1 MLQMLRGHA
10 KISVIDS
17 PERTKTHHLLSAFA
31 VAGCMLGAMALFFM
45 RSSVST
51 AQLSKVSASIS
62 QPFLGWHATQT
73 VNMAPVTRLAKAT
86 GPLRVDPANPRY
98 FMDGS
103 GRAIL
108 LAADHTWYTLQD
120 SGRTDPPPAF
130 DYATFLASLQANGS
144 NFFRM
149 FAFEQ
154 AKYSVLVA
162 GNYYYSPLPYQRTG
176 PGTALDG
183 KPKFDV
189 TKFNQA
195 YFDRLRERVMQ
206 AGDQGIYVSI
216 QLFEGFSVEHKPF
229 MAQNNPWPG
238 HPFNKANNINGIDGD
253 LNQNGEGEETH
264 TLQVPTVTGIQEA
277 YVRKIIDSVNDLDNV
292 LFEISNESPSNSQ
305 DWQYHMITYIKTYE
319 AGKPKQHPVGMTVEW
334 PSGNNAELFASPAD
348 WISPNADGGYFDDPP
363 AADGSKVI
371 LNDTDHLCYPCGD
384 RQWMWRTVLRGL
396 NPAFMDP
403 YDCTGDPSPGNCE
416 PNDPSWVNLRKNLGY
431 ALNYTNRMN
440 LAATVPRADLASS
453 GYCLANTTAQGA
465 EYLVYLPA
473 GSTATALL
481 QSVGLHKHPSL
492 YLLPDST
499 VTVDL
504 SDAQGNLNVEWLNPE
519 TGATIADNPTTG
531 GAQRSFTAPFSGDAV
546 LYIYQTI
553 QATVTP
559 TPTASS
565 TGTPQATAPAT
576 VTAQATHTPAPTAAT
591 PEPKNFKSF
600 MPLINQKASGTVP
613 QATP

>member
-1 MLQMLRGHA
+1 MAMLLLF
-10 KISVIDS
+10 I
-17 PERTKTHHLLSAFA
+17 RTSL
-31 VAGCMLGAMALFFM
+31 
-45 RSSVST
+45 ST
-51 AQLSKVSASIS
+51 AQISKVSAAFS
-62 QPFLGWHATQT
+62 QPFLGWHETRT
-73 VNMAPVTRLAKAT
+73 VNMTPANRPGKAT
-86 GPLRVDPANPRY
+86 GPLRVDPANRRY
-98 FMDGS
+98 FTDGS

-108 LAADHTWYTLQD
+108 LAAAHTWYTLQD
-120 SGRTDPPPAF
+120 SGRSDPPPAF
-130 DYATFLASLQANGS
+130 DYDAFLASLQAHGS

-149 FAFEQ
+149 FVFEQ

-162 GNYYYSPLPYQRTG
+162 GDYYYSPLPYQRTG

-189 TKFNQA
+189 AKFNQA
-195 YFDRLRERVMQ
+195 YFDRLRERVML
-206 AGDQGIYVSI
+206 AGDKGIYVSI

-238 HPFNKANNINGIDGD
+238 HPFNKANNINGVDGD

-264 TLQVPTVTGIQEA
+264 TLQAPAVTALQEA
-277 YVRKIIDSVNDLDNV
+277 YVRKIIDTVNDLDNV

-305 DWQYHMITYIKTYE
+305 DWQYHIINYIKTYE

-348 WISPNADGGYFDDPP
+348 WISPNADGGYFADPP
-363 AADGSKVI
+363 PADGSKII

-384 RQWMWRTVLRGL
+384 RQWMWKSVLRGL

-403 YDCTGDPSPGNCE
+403 YDCTGDPSPGNCQ
-416 PNDPSWVNLRKNLGY
+416 PNDPSWVNLRLNLGY
-431 ALNYTNRMN
+431 AVNYANRLN
-440 LAATVPRADLASS
+440 LAATAPRADLASS
-453 GYCLANTTAQGA
+453 GYCLANATAQGA

-473 GSTATALL
+473 GSTVTALL
-481 QSVGLHKHPSL
+481 QSVGLHKHPSV

-504 SDAQGNLNVEWLNPE
+504 SAAQGELNVEWLNPE
-519 TGATIADNPTTG
+519 TGATIADHPTTG

-546 LYIYQTI
+546 LYLYQTA
-553 QATVTP
+553 QATATP

-565 TGTPQATAPAT
+565 TVTPQATASAT
-576 VTAQATHTPAPTAAT
+576 VTAKATNTPVPTAVT
-591 PEPKNFKSF
+591 PEPKTFQSF
-600 MPLINQKASGTVP
+600 MPLVNQKAPGTVP